1 MISAIKINK
10 DLLEIKANYGEEAM
24 MAVCSAAISFHAINW
39 NTFLQDLFKDKDFI
53 KIINKEHTQMGQEQ
67 IILQRAAEMFP
78 EKRELPGLELY
89 AKHLENEAMKEKEK
103 NPDSEKYGKLAKEFL
118 NAKILY
124 RKLEKIAKKNK
135 QAV

>member
-1 MISAIKINK
+1 MPSAHKINRDLLAIK
-10 DLLEIKANYGEEAM
+10 EQYGEEAM
-24 MAVCSAAISFHAINW
+24 MAVCSAFISFHAINW
-39 NTFLQDLFKDKDFI
+39 NDFLDNLFKDKDFI
-53 KIINKEHTQMGQEQ
+53 KIINKEQTQMGQEQ
-67 IILQRAAEMFP
+67 TILQKAAEMFP
-78 EKRELPGLELY
+78 DKRELPGLELY

-124 RKLEKIAKKNK
+124 RKLDKISKKSK